1 LRDQAVVPDACR
13 SAGAL
18 IALAPRSVEQ
28 ARAVCDGSVPTQD
41 EAIDYVRSLLAV
53 EASASEPAG
62 APTKSAK
69 PALQHGES
77 ES

>member
-1 LRDQAVVPDACR
+1 
-13 SAGAL
+13 
-18 IALAPRSVEQ
+18 
-28 ARAVCDGSVPTQD
+28 VCDGSVPTQD